1 MSLTEVQFTGATVDQ
16 APARAIQ
23 GRSPWQ
29 LAWRRLRSDRVAV
42 ASAII
47 IVLLCLVA
55 LAAPLIAS
63 LIGHPP
69 AIQYPYGTTDQGL
82 PKPPGGQ
89 FLLGTDNLGRDL
101 LVRIVYGARVSL
113 LVGLSS
119 TFIATVLGVAVG
131 LVAGYYGGV
140 IDGVLAR
147 GMDVVLAFPY
157 LVLALALVT
166 VLGPSLWMV
175 IAVIAFF
182 SWAALARIVRGQTL
196 SLKEKEY
203 IEAARAIGASPL
215 RIMVIDI
222 LPNVI
227 APVLV
232 VATLLVPTAIVFEST
247 LSYLGLGIQEPT
259 ASWGNILAGSQQF
272 LPGAWWFL
280 IFPAAALLITTL
292 AFNLLG
298 DGVRDAIDP
307 GTERIFAARRRR
319 RGIAVEQIQA
329 SAEAQQAGTAGG
341 A

>member
-1 MSLTEVQFTGATVDQ
+1 MSLTEVQFSGTTVEQ

-29 LAWRRLRSDRVAV
+29 LTWRRLRSDRVAV
-42 ASAII
+42 ASAIV

-63 LIGHPP
+63 LVGHPP
-69 AIQYPYGTTDQGL
+69 AIQYSYGTTDQGL
-82 PKPPGGQ
+82 PKPPGAQ

-101 LVRIVYGARVSL
+101 FVRIVYGARVSL

-119 TFIATVLGVAVG
+119 TFIATVLGVTVG
-131 LVAGYYGGV
+131 LIAGYYGGV

-157 LVLALALVT
+157 LILALALVT

-247 LSYLGLGIQEPT
+247 LSYLGLGIQEPMT
-259 ASWGNILAGSQQF
+259 SWGVLIQL
-272 LPGAWWFL
+272 GADQMETAPWLL
-280 IFPAAALLITTL
+280 IFPALFMAVTL
-292 AFNLLG
+292 FCFNFIG
-298 DGVRDAIDP
+298 DGLRDALDP
-307 GTERIFAARRRR
+307 RDR
-319 RGIAVEQIQA
+319 
-329 SAEAQQAGTAGG
+329 
-341 A
+341 

>member
-1 MSLTEVQFTGATVDQ
+1 MSLTEVQFTGATVEQ

-29 LAWRRLRSDRVAV
+29 LAWRRLRSDRVAI
-42 ASAII
+42 ASAIV

-69 AIQYPYGTTDQGL
+69 AVQYPYGTTDQGL

-101 LVRIVYGARVSL
+101 LVRIVYGARISL

-131 LVAGYYGGV
+131 LVAGYYGGI

-147 GMDVVLAFPY
+147 GMDVVLSFPY
-157 LVLALALVT
+157 LILALSLVT
-166 VLGPSLWMV
+166 VLGPSLWIV
-175 IAVIAFF
+175 VAVIAFF

-203 IEAARAIGASPL
+203 IEAARAIGASPW

-307 GTERIFAARRRR
+307 GTERIFAARRKKRALPV
-319 RGIAVEQIQA
+319 GGSPLVEPPRPVM
-329 SAEAQQAGTAGG
+329 EED
-341 A
+341 

>member
-1 MSLTEVQFTGATVDQ
+1 MSLTEVQFSGTTVEQ

-29 LAWRRLRSDRVAV
+29 LAWRRLRTDRVAV
-42 ASAII
+42 ASAIV

-63 LIGHPP
+63 LVGHPP

-82 PKPPGGQ
+82 PKPPSAQ

-101 LVRIVYGARVSL
+101 FVRIVYGARVSL

-131 LVAGYYGGV
+131 LIAGFYGGV

-157 LVLALALVT
+157 LILALALVT

-272 LPGAWWFL
+272 LPAAWWFL
-280 IFPAAALLITTL
+280 VFPAAALLITTL

-307 GTERIFAARRRR
+307 STERIFAARRKKRELP
-319 RGIAVEQIQA
+319 VEGPPLVEPPRPVI
-329 SAEAQQAGTAGG
+329 EEE
-341 A
+341 